1 MSLHTRFPDPLRPLR
16 PLRRGL
22 LHASAAGLV
31 ATATGALLLSADP
44 AHAQP
49 AQAWPVKPV
58 TVIIPFAP
66 GGTTDIQARIV
77 SEGLSRRLGQS
88 FLPRNMPGA
97 TGAIATEYVARAAPD
112 GYTLLFA
119 SSAQTTSVPMTE
131 KVNYKLEDL
140 APVSVF
146 GRGALVLAI
155 HAGVP
160 AKTLREFIEYVKANQ
175 GKLNFASPGESSVG
189 HLAGALFL
197 ARAGLNMVHIPYKG
211 GGPAIADLIGGQVPM
226 LFGNSGEVM
235 SHAKNERIRVI
246 GVSTPQRL
254 KQLPGIPS
262 VGEVLPGFEITAW
275 QGMLA
280 PAKTPRAVIE
290 MVSAAI
296 QSVAREPA
304 IAERLE
310 QLGVEPIGSTA
321 EQMAAIIKA
330 EQPVYAEAVKAAGLG
345 R

>member
-1 MSLHTRFPDPLRPLR
+1 MSLRTRFPAPLCPLRSF
-16 PLRRGL
+16 RRGV
-22 LHASAAGLV
+22 LHASAAGFV
-31 ATATGALLLSADP
+31 AAATGALLLSADP
-44 AHAQP
+44 AYAQP
-49 AQAWPVKPV
+49 AQTWPVKPV

-77 SEGLSRRLGQS
+77 SEGLSRRLGQP

>member
-1 MSLHTRFPDPLRPLR
+1 MSLRTRLPDPF
-16 PLRRGL
+16 RRGL

-31 ATATGALLLSADP
+31 ATATGALLLAADP
-44 AHAQP
+44 ARAQP

-77 SEGLSRRLGQS
+77 SEGLSRRLGQP

-131 KVNYKLEDL
+131 KVNYKPEEL

-160 AKTLREFIEYVKANQ
+160 AKTLREFIEHVKANH
-175 GKLNFASPGESSVG
+175 GKLNFASPGEGSVG

-280 PAKTPRAVIE
+280 PAKTPRAVIDV
-290 MVSAAI
+290 VSAAI
-296 QSVAREPA
+296 QSLAREPA